1 MKTHAAIALMA
12 ISTALTPLTAQQNP
26 SPPKEEG
33 PTIVIKRTTSPDST
47 ETVEV
52 IFKKGKTAGKERS
65 RRDSTDQDSV
75 RIEVAE
81 ISLGKVYERL
91 EEVDWEE
98 IGEEI
103 KENLQRLNLHLERLL
118 DSMPVY
124 RHPRHRISPPR
135 VYGYLG
141 VTPRDGD
148 DPDKQGVPVDVLP
161 YTAAERAG
169 LENGDVLMSLDGEP
183 LHSWE
188 ELESRIRRTKPGQQ
202 VNIQYQRGKRLN
214 TVAVELGSQRIRE
227 IAGYP
232 LLRQKEACLG
242 VYSTAYS
249 KEGIS
254 GARITSFTERSAAR
268 QAGLQEGDVITAIN
282 TTRVG
287 DSDRLWEAIARHRP
301 GDRVTV
307 HFYRDG
313 RPQQAEVT
321 LEVCNTSSAA
331 EPSTTQP
338 ERSPITLRRPKES
351 DMPPAEP
358 LPEVAEGRQLAL
370 YEFRAFPNPTTGLIT
385 VTFRAQAAPLTV
397 TLFDLSGR
405 RLFHQELN
413 AFGGYYNQ
421 QFDLSD
427 FGKGT
432 LLLAVQQGE
441 RRFIER
447 IVLH

>member
-1 MKTHAAIALMA
+1 MKIHLAVALMA
-12 ISTALTPLTAQQNP
+12 LSTAVVPSIAQQNS
-26 SPPKEEG
+26 SPEDQG
-33 PTIVIKRTTSPDST
+33 PTIVIKRIRSADGT
-47 ETVEV
+47 ETIETTL
-52 IFKKGKTAGKERS
+52 KKGDATGKERL

-75 RIEVAE
+75 RIEVTE
-81 ISLGKVYERL
+81 ISLGKVHKRL
-91 EEVDWEE
+91 EEIDWEE
-98 IGEEI
+98 IGEEL
-103 KENLQRLNLHLERLL
+103 KENLQRIDLHLERLL

-188 ELESRIRRTKPGQQ
+188 ELERFIRQTKPGQK
-202 VNIQYQRGKRLN
+202 IKLQYQRGKQLR
-214 TVAVELGSQRIRE
+214 TEEIELGSQRARE

-242 VYSTAYS
+242 VYSIAHS
-249 KEGIS
+249 QAGIS
-254 GARITSFTERSAAR
+254 GARIISFTERSAAR
-268 QAGLQEGDVITAIN
+268 QARLQEGDVITAID
-282 TTRVG
+282 TIRVS
-287 DSDRLWEAIARHRP
+287 DSDRLWETIARYRP

-307 HFYRDG
+307 HFYRYG
-313 RPQQAEVT
+313 RPQQVEVT
-321 LEVCNTSSAA
+321 LETCRPLAAA
-331 EPSTTQP
+331 EPPITQP
-338 ERSPITLRRPKES
+338 ERSPITLRRPKEG
-351 DMPPAEP
+351 DIPPAEP
-358 LPEVAEGRQLAL
+358 LPEVTEGRQLAL
-370 YEFRAFPNPTTGLIT
+370 SEFRTFPNPTTGLIT
-385 VTFRAQAAPLTV
+385 VTFRAQPAPLTV

>member
-1 MKTHAAIALMA
+1 MKTHLAAALIAL
-12 ISTALTPLTAQQNP
+12 STAVAPSMAQQN
-26 SPPKEEG
+26 SSEDQG
-33 PTIVIKRTTSPDST
+33 PTIVIKRIRSADGT
-47 ETVEV
+47 ETIETT
-52 IFKKGKTAGKERS
+52 IKKGVTSGKERL
-65 RRDSTDQDSV
+65 RRDLTDKDSV

-81 ISLGKVYERL
+81 ISLGKVYEQL
-91 EEVDWEE
+91 EGVDWEE
-98 IGEEI
+98 IGEEL

-118 DSMPVY
+118 DSIPVY

-202 VNIQYQRGKRLN
+202 VNIQYQRDKRLN
-214 TVAVELGSQRIRE
+214 TIAVELGSQRMRE

-242 VYSTAYS
+242 VYSTAHS

-268 QAGLQEGDVITAIN
+268 QARLQEGDVITAID
-282 TTRVG
+282 TTRVS

-313 RPQQAEVT
+313 RPQQVEVT
-321 LEVCNTSSAA
+321 LEACRSSSAA
-331 EPSTTQP
+331 EPLITQP
-338 ERSPITLRRPKES
+338 ERSPITLHRPKEG

-358 LPEVAEGRQLAL
+358 LPEVTEGRQLAL
-370 YEFRAFPNPTTGLIT
+370 SEFRAFPNPTTGLIT
-385 VTFRAQAAPLTV
+385 VTFRAQPAPLTV
-397 TLFDLSGR
+397 SLFDLAGR

-413 AFGGYYNQ
+413 VFGGYYNQ

-427 FGKGT
+427 LGKGT
-432 LLLAVQQGE
+432 LLLTVQQGE

>member
-1 MKTHAAIALMA
+1 MKTHLAAALIAL
-12 ISTALTPLTAQQNP
+12 STAVAPSMAQQN
-26 SPPKEEG
+26 SSEDQG
-33 PTIVIKRTTSPDST
+33 PTIVIKRIRSADGT
-47 ETVEV
+47 ETIETT
-52 IFKKGKTAGKERS
+52 IKKGVTSGKERL
-65 RRDSTDQDSV
+65 RRDLTDKDSV

-81 ISLGKVYERL
+81 ISLGKVYEQL
-91 EEVDWEE
+91 EGVDWEE
-98 IGEEI
+98 IGEEL

-118 DSMPVY
+118 DSIPVY

-214 TVAVELGSQRIRE
+214 TVAVELGSQRMRE

-242 VYSTAYS
+242 VYSTAHS

-268 QAGLQEGDVITAIN
+268 QARLQEGDVITAID
-282 TTRVG
+282 TTRVS

-313 RPQQAEVT
+313 RPQQVEVI
-321 LEVCNTSSAA
+321 LEACRPSSAA
-331 EPSTTQP
+331 EPLITQP
-338 ERSPITLRRPKES
+338 ERSPITLHRPKEG

-358 LPEVAEGRQLAL
+358 LPEVTEGRQLAL
-370 YEFRAFPNPTTGLIT
+370 SEFRAFPNPTTGLIT
-385 VTFRAQAAPLTV
+385 VTFRAQPAPLTV
-397 TLFDLSGR
+397 SLFDLTGR

-413 AFGGYYNQ
+413 VFGGYYNQ

-427 FGKGT
+427 LGKGT
-432 LLLAVQQGE
+432 LLLTVQQGE

>member
-1 MKTHAAIALMA
+1 MKTHLAAALIAL
-12 ISTALTPLTAQQNP
+12 STAVAPSMAQQN
-26 SPPKEEG
+26 SSEDQG
-33 PTIVIKRTTSPDST
+33 PTIAIKRIRSADGT
-47 ETVEV
+47 ETIETT
-52 IFKKGKTAGKERS
+52 IKKGVTSGKERL
-65 RRDSTDQDSV
+65 RRDLTDKDSV

-81 ISLGKVYERL
+81 ISLGKVYEQL
-91 EEVDWEE
+91 EGVDWEE
-98 IGEEI
+98 IGEEL

-118 DSMPVY
+118 DSIPVY

-202 VNIQYQRGKRLN
+202 VNIQYQRDKRLN
-214 TVAVELGSQRIRE
+214 TIAVELGSQRMRE

-242 VYSTAYS
+242 VYSAAHS

-268 QAGLQEGDVITAIN
+268 QARLQEGDVITAID
-282 TTRVG
+282 TTRVS

-313 RPQQAEVT
+313 RPQQVEVT
-321 LEVCNTSSAA
+321 LEACRPSSAA
-331 EPSTTQP
+331 EPLITQP
-338 ERSPITLRRPKES
+338 ERSPITLHRPKEG

-358 LPEVAEGRQLAL
+358 LPEVTEGRQLAL
-370 YEFRAFPNPTTGLIT
+370 SEFRAFPNPTTGLIT
-385 VTFRAQAAPLTV
+385 VTFRAQPAPLTV
-397 TLFDLSGR
+397 SLFDLTGR

-413 AFGGYYNQ
+413 VFGGYYNQ

-427 FGKGT
+427 LGKGT
-432 LLLAVQQGE
+432 LLLTVQQGE

>member
-1 MKTHAAIALMA
+1 MKTHLAAALIAL
-12 ISTALTPLTAQQNP
+12 STAVVPLIAQQNS
-26 SPPKEEG
+26 SPEDQG
-33 PTIVIKRTTSPDST
+33 PTIVIKRIRSADGT
-47 ETVEV
+47 ETIETT
-52 IFKKGKTAGKERS
+52 IKRGATSSKERL

-91 EEVDWEE
+91 EGIDWEE
-98 IGEEI
+98 L
-103 KENLQRLNLHLERLL
+103 KENLQRIDLHLERLL
-118 DSMPVY
+118 DSIPPY

-188 ELESRIRRTKPGQQ
+188 ELENRIRRTKPGQQ

-214 TVAVELGSQRIRE
+214 TVAVELGSQRTRE

-242 VYSTAYS
+242 VYSTAHS
-249 KEGIS
+249 QAGIS

-268 QAGLQEGDVITAIN
+268 QARLQEGDVITAID
-282 TTRVG
+282 TTRVS
-287 DSDRLWEAIARHRP
+287 DSDRLWEVIARYRP

-313 RPQQAEVT
+313 RPQQVEVT
-321 LEVCNTSSAA
+321 LEPCRPLAAA
-331 EPSTTQP
+331 EPPITQP
-338 ERSPITLRRPKES
+338 ERSPITLRRPKEG
-351 DMPPAEP
+351 DILPAEP
-358 LPEVAEGRQLAL
+358 LPEVTEGRQLAL
-370 YEFRAFPNPTTGLIT
+370 SEFRAFPNPTTGLIT
-385 VTFRAQAAPLTV
+385 VTFRAQPAPLTV

-432 LLLAVQQGE
+432 LLLTVQQGE

-447 IVLH
+447 IILH

>member
-1 MKTHAAIALMA
+1 M
-12 ISTALTPLTAQQNP
+12 AQQN
-26 SPPKEEG
+26 SSEDEG
-33 PTIVIKRTTSPDST
+33 PTIVIKRIRSADGT
-47 ETVEV
+47 ETIETT
-52 IFKKGKTAGKERS
+52 IKKGATSGKERL

-91 EEVDWEE
+91 EGIDWEE
-98 IGEEI
+98 IGEEL

-188 ELESRIRRTKPGQQ
+188 ELENRIRRTKPGQR

-214 TVAVELGSQRIRE
+214 TVAVELGSQRTRE

-232 LLRQKEACLG
+232 LLRRKEACLG
-242 VYSTAYS
+242 VYSTAHS
-249 KEGIS
+249 KEGIL

-268 QAGLQEGDVITAIN
+268 QARLQEGDVITAID
-282 TTRVG
+282 TTRVS
-287 DSDRLWEAIARHRP
+287 DSDRLWEAIARYRP

-313 RPQQAEVT
+313 RPQQVEVT
-321 LEVCNTSSAA
+321 LEACRPSSAA
-331 EPSTTQP
+331 EPLITQP
-338 ERSPITLRRPKES
+338 ERSPITLHRPKEG

-358 LPEVAEGRQLAL
+358 LPEVTEGRQLAL
-370 YEFRAFPNPTTGLIT
+370 SEFRAFPNPTTGLIT
-385 VTFRAQAAPLTV
+385 VTFRAQPAPLTV
-397 TLFDLSGR
+397 SLFDSAGR

-413 AFGGYYNQ
+413 AFGGYYSQ

-432 LLLAVQQGE
+432 LLLIVQQGE